1 MAEARAWRPAS
12 VRGSQHPTWDL
23 TARGLPLPILSCAQ
37 QVRATDAPGEATAVA
52 PYSRLVA
59 PLAAGALE
67 HPASHSLHLPTG
79 SRLGA
84 FSPGA
89 CGRMTPSPSSRQKGQ
104 PQECQILGQR
114 SRSHAKD
121 PGWLPP
127 QENPQN
133 ALQGLTSST
142 RKAGVTPPA
151 L

>member
-1 MAEARAWRPAS
+1 M
-12 VRGSQHPTWDL
+12 V
-23 TARGLPLPILSCAQ
+23 
-37 QVRATDAPGEATAVA
+37 

-59 PLAAGALE
+59 PLAAGAGE
-67 HPASHSLHLPTG
+67 HPASHGLHLPTD

-84 FSPGA
+84 FSPQA
-89 CGRMTPSPSSRQKGQ
+89 RGRMIPSPSSRETGQ
-104 PQECQILGQR
+104 PQGCQILGQH
-114 SRSHAKD
+114 SGSHAKD

-127 QENPQN
+127 QESPQN